1 MKYPQLVVCGFDDW
15 IANQLRELASE
26 TRWLLNDVRLT
37 TAIAGHL
44 EALRPTVLLLQA
56 DPTSPKLDVL
66 ETLAEVHRRSPDV
79 PIVVLS
85 DAKLPDEL
93 RANWTASVLD
103 LGACCVL
110 FPPYTRLLLEDLV
123 TGLMTATIRRT
134 IGEPVP
140 TPNVAPKSTTEE
152 TIDLAEG
159 HYEEPS

>member
-1 MKYPQLVVCGFDDW
+1 MKYPQVIVCGFDDW
-15 IANQLRELASE
+15 IANQLRELATE
-26 TRWLLNDVRLT
+26 TRWLLHEVRQTNAITTHLT
-37 TAIAGHL
+37 AQ
-44 EALRPTVLLLQA
+44 RPTVLLLQA

-66 ETLAEVHRRSPDV
+66 ETLSEVHRRYPDV
-79 PIVVLS
+79 SIVVLS
-85 DAKLPDEL
+85 DAKLPDES

-103 LGACCVL
+103 LGASCVL

-134 IGEPVP
+134 IGEPVR
-140 TPNVAPKSTTEE
+140 TPRPVPEV